1 MRLDLLLSCLVGGV
15 IGLGIPRR
23 VIGWIKRECGIEG
36 APRHDEAETAA
47 KQEGDAEDTSE
58 VTRESHPT
66 ASPSRSRT
74 FPRA

>member
-36 APRHDEAETAA
+36 APRHDENETAA
-47 KQEGDAEDTSE
+47 KQEKGT
-58 VTRESHPT
+58 
-66 ASPSRSRT
+66 
-74 FPRA
+74 